1 VRAALALIAVWIPG
15 AAHAQED
22 EFVDEPAP
30 PPLYVAELR
39 QPGRAVLGLDFGI
52 GMVDAVCGGCYAEG
66 GLSLD
71 VFAGVQVTR
80 RVAFLADAWSLV
92 HLIPVDGG
100 RTGVATLALATAAA
114 RVWVI
119 PRLWLQAGAGG
130 GWFVVAG
137 SPDADG
143 VDFGPGAA
151 FAVGG
156 ELGHQRCSGIDLSIR
171 MGGAGIPD
179 DDTRDRVLLYNVAA
193 VVGFHWN

>member
-1 VRAALALIAVWIPG
+1 MRALALIAVSLMAG
-15 AAHAQED
+15 TAHAQDD
-22 EFVDEPAP
+22 EFVDEPPP

-52 GMVDAVCGGCYAEG
+52 GTVDAVCSGCYAEG

-71 VFAGVQVTR
+71 VFAGVQATR
-80 RVAFLADAWSLV
+80 RVAVLAEAWSLI
-92 HLIPVDGG
+92 HLIALDGD

-119 PRLWLQAGAGG
+119 PRLWIQAGAGG
-130 GWFVVAG
+130 GWFMVAG
-137 SPDADG
+137 TDEDG
-143 VDFGPGAA
+143 VDVGPAAA

-179 DDTRDRVLLYNVAA
+179 DDTGDRVLVYNVAA